1 MLSNIL
7 HLYVLDARSQPHP
20 LVVTTKNDSQYC
32 QMSLGG
38 KIATSL
44 EMFLKQKDGNLGLH
58 I

>member
-1 MLSNIL
+1 MLSNVL

-20 LVVTTKNDSQYC
+20 FVVTTKNDSQYC
-32 QMSLGG
+32 QMSLGD

-44 EMFLKQKDGNLGLH
+44 EIFLTQKDENLGLR